1 MGKLDRKIAL
11 VAGGTTG
18 IGLAA
23 ARLFQAEGARVTVTG
38 CSPATVAQ
46 ALALTHGRLDVLFID
61 DVDFKGVFV
70 TLKRAAS
77 LLASGSSVILNATPN
92 PALVSLT
99 RVASAEWAARG
110 IRIHA
115 VNTGHT
121 ETMWYVP
128 DSGGVIRSCTMLKRC
143 GTPEEI
149 ARTSLILASE
159 SLSYPLGTK
168 AAC

>member
-11 VAGGTTG
+11 VACGTTG

-23 ARLFQAEGARVTVTG
+23 ARLFEEEGARVTVTG
-38 CSPATVAQ
+38 CSPSAVAQ
-46 ALALTHGRLDVLFID
+46 VLARSHGRLDVLFID
-61 DVDFKGVFV
+61 DIDFKGAFV

-115 VNTGHT
+115 VNMGNT
-121 ETMWYVP
+121 ETTWYVP
-128 DSGGVIRSCTMLKRC
+128 DSGGV
-143 GTPEEI
+143 
-149 ARTSLILASE
+149 
-159 SLSYPLGTK
+159 
-168 AAC
+168 